1 MAIQK
6 RHNNVYSRESGT
18 SDLHYLKCITYL
30 LTHGNGIRSV
40 EVETLATGMQMSLH
54 ANEDRTT
61 LT

>member
-6 RHNNVYSRESGT
+6 RYNNVYSRGSGT

-30 LTHGNGIRSV
+30 LTHGNGIRKV

-54 ANEDRTT
+54 ANDTNHGT
-61 LT
+61 